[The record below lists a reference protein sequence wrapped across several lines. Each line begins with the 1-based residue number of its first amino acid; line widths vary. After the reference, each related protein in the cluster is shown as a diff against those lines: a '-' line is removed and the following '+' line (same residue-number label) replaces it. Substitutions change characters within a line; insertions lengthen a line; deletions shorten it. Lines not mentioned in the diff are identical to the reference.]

1 MYIIIIINTCII
13 IIIII
18 IIVIII
24 GIYSIIDNDN
34 RTFIDNG
41 VIGLNTMIGQ
51 LNCND
56 RSAYW
61 LLIES

>member
-34 RTFIDNG
+34 RTFIDN